1 MEAAEKGHV
10 AVVRILLV
18 VETIEP
24 QQSDR
29 AGRTALLVAVA
40 RGQWEVVK
48 AMAASPKVD
57 FNCTR
62 TIRETAL
69 SMAIKAGHV

>member
-18 VETIEP
+18 VETIDP
-24 QQSDR
+24 QQSSTV
-29 AGRTALLVAVA
+29 GRTALLVAVA

-57 FNCTR
+57 FNCTGGKG
-62 TIRETAL
+62 ETAL
-69 SMAIKAGHV
+69 SLAIEAGHV